1 MKLTNLINSAHHIVA
16 WINCMAKIT
25 SLYTGNNNNSGTSIN
40 TAVNS
45 DVLPSHSTNV
55 NCLKPFDTAFLAYH
69 MMGLNNFE

>member
-1 MKLTNLINSAHHIVA
+1 MKLTNLINSAHIVA

-25 SLYTGNNNNSGTSIN
+25 SLYTANNNKSGASIN